1 MLTNDILNALKS
13 YTANMQKSVTF
24 VLQSGEHSKRPEL
37 VKFLTDISSVNSKIT
52 LVERDTL
59 GELRSPVT
67 FAIEADGADTGI
79 RFSGIPSGHEFNS
92 LILALLQAAGT
103 PVKLDENIK
112 GLVAAIDEPLLFEVF
127 VSLSC
132 HNCPDVVQALNQF
145 ALLNPNIRTEMI
157 DGGLFQDVIEARDI
171 QGVPTVYLNGELF
184 ASGKVTAAELV
195 QKLID
200 RYPNITQASPAQA
213 MPLQDVTVIGGGPA
227 GVSAAIYSARKG
239 LKVTLIADRI
249 GGQVKDTMDIE
260 NLISVAKT
268 TGPQLSGALQAHMN
282 EYDIT
287 IKEHL
292 KVSKVENGDI
302 KTVVLSSGE
311 VIETKTIIIATG
323 AKWRELGVPGEKE
336 NIGNG
341 VAYCPHCDGPFFKG
355 KNVAVIGGGNSGIE
369 AALDLAGITKSVT
382 VFEFNAELKAD
393 KVLVDKAYSKDNVT
407 ILKNVATQAV
417 LAENGKVTAL
427 KYMDRDTKEEHNLK
441 LDGVF
446 VQIGL
451 VPNSD
456 FLGGLVER
464 TRFGEIIIN
473 ERCETSVKGIYA
485 AGDVTTVP
493 YKQIVISMGEGA
505 KASLAAFEYL
515 LKEGDHLSAVY
526 QQKATED
533 EAEVA

>member
-24 VLQSGEHSKRPEL
+24 VLQAGEHPKRQEL
-37 VKFLTDISSVNSKIT
+37 AKFLNDIASVNAKISV
-52 LVERDTL
+52 VEKDTA
-59 GELRSPVT
+59 GVLRSPIS
-67 FAIEADGADTGI
+67 FAVEADGVDTGI

-92 LILALLQAAGT
+92 LVLALLQASGT
-103 PVKLDENIK
+103 AIKLDDNIK
-112 GLVAAIDEPLLFEVF
+112 RLISAIEEPMQFEVF

-145 ALLNPNIRTEMI
+145 ALINPNIQSEMI
-157 DGGLFQDVIEARDI
+157 DGGLFKDVIEARDI

-184 ASGKVTAAELV
+184 ASGKVTASELV

-200 RYPNITQASPAQA
+200 RNPQITQQQA
-213 MPLQDVTVIGGGPA
+213 VESLPLQDVTVIGGGPA

-239 LKVTLIADRI
+239 LKVTLIADRV

-260 NLISVAKT
+260 NLISVTKT

-292 KVSKVENGDI
+292 KVAKVENGDI

-311 VIETKTIIIATG
+311 VIATKTIIIATG

-369 AALDLAGITKSVT
+369 AALDLSGITKSVT

-393 KVLVDKAYSKDNVT
+393 KVLVDKAYGKDNIT
-407 ILKNVATQAV
+407 ILKNVAAQAI
-417 LAENGKVTAL
+417 LAENGKVNAL
-427 KYMDRDTKEEHNLK
+427 KYMDRATKEEHSLK

-473 ERCETSVKGIYA
+473 ERCETSIKGIFA

-515 LKEGDHLSAVY
+515 LKEGDYLNAVY
-526 QQKATED
+526 QQNTAEK
-533 EAEVA
+533 EAKVA

>member
-1 MLTNDILNALKS
+1 
-13 YTANMQKSVTF
+13 
-24 VLQSGEHSKRPEL
+24 
-37 VKFLTDISSVNSKIT
+37 
-52 LVERDTL
+52 
-59 GELRSPVT
+59 
-67 FAIEADGADTGI
+67 
-79 RFSGIPSGHEFNS
+79 
-92 LILALLQAAGT
+92 
-103 PVKLDENIK
+103 
-112 GLVAAIDEPLLFEVF
+112 
-127 VSLSC
+127 
-132 HNCPDVVQALNQF
+132 
-145 ALLNPNIRTEMI
+145 
-157 DGGLFQDVIEARDI
+157 
-171 QGVPTVYLNGELF
+171 
-184 ASGKVTAAELV
+184 
-195 QKLID
+195 
-200 RYPNITQASPAQA
+200 
-213 MPLQDVTVIGGGPA
+213 
-227 GVSAAIYSARKG
+227 
-239 LKVTLIADRI
+239 
-249 GGQVKDTMDIE
+249 
-260 NLISVAKT
+260 
-268 TGPQLSGALQAHMN
+268 MN

-292 KVSKVENGDI
+292 KVAKVENGDI

-311 VIETKTIIIATG
+311 VIATKTIIIATG

-369 AALDLAGITKSVT
+369 AALDLSGITKSVT

-393 KVLVDKAYSKDNVT
+393 KVLVDKAYGKDNIT
-407 ILKNVATQAV
+407 ILKNVATQAI
-417 LAENGKVTAL
+417 LAENGKVNAL
-427 KYMDRDTKEEHNLK
+427 KYMDRATKEEHSLK

-473 ERCETSVKGIYA
+473 ERCETSIKGIFA

-515 LKEGDHLSAVY
+515 LKEGDYLNAVY
-526 QQKATED
+526 QQNTAEK
-533 EAEVA
+533 EAKVA